1 MPPDKKKE
9 QFDALTGLRGFAA
22 LWVVSLHFQEV
33 TNQLL
38 PISVIFNWL
47 TGSGAN
53 AVAVFFIL
61 SGFVLL
67 YTYEDR
73 FNIFSWREYRR
84 YLGLRLARI
93 YPGYLAALLAMVGLV
108 ALAAWRGLPRSEAAY
123 PLHWLPWEALMMH
136 QWWRADFFGWNFPD
150 WSVSAE
156 WFAYLFIFPV
166 AVLAVKKI
174 HGVMGGILAVAVL
187 LVAEPAIR
195 LHWVWKIPMVS
206 LLFLAGAFLWEVRRH
221 FRPNGGL
228 LAKNLDLTGVV
239 LLLAALTARPFLTPY
254 AFLALV
260 LIAASVL
267 ILGLTF
273 VGGLPARVLASP
285 AALFLGE
292 ISYSVYLIHG
302 VVLRLL
308 KVILPVAQYA
318 DASLVVRNL
327 VVIANYA
334 AVIVAATILYYGV
347 EHPARVWLRRK
358 FESHQ
363 S

>member
-1 MPPDKKKE
+1 
-9 QFDALTGLRGFAA
+9 
-22 LWVVSLHFQEV
+22 
-33 TNQLL
+33 
-38 PISVIFNWL
+38 
-47 TGSGAN
+47 
-53 AVAVFFIL
+53 
-61 SGFVLL
+61 
-67 YTYEDR
+67 
-73 FNIFSWREYRR
+73 
-84 YLGLRLARI
+84 
-93 YPGYLAALLAMVGLV
+93 
-108 ALAAWRGLPRSEAAY
+108 
-123 PLHWLPWEALMMH
+123 MMH